1 MNFHLYVSHNYSQM
15 KRFGGMEG
23 PPDCQLVGGGGAASA
38 EYCYSTLDPVTLLQ
52 NLPSRQLLPNLLFSH
67 VKTVIT

>member
-1 MNFHLYVSHNYSQM
+1 MHFPLYVSQLFPNE
-15 KRFGGMEG
+15 KIRGMAG
-23 PPDCQLVGGGGAASA
+23 PPDCQLLGRAACV
-38 EYCYSTLDPVTLLQ
+38 EYYYSTLNPVTLLQ